1 MNKGSYSKFFL
12 MLAASFVVMHLI
24 TYLNTYE
31 WDHIYPSINRFYM
44 TTLMVSAMGLLM
56 LGFMAHMYP
65 DKGKNRLIALGCVV
79 VLGGALAMLR
89 SQTLVNDTRFME
101 SMIPHH
107 SIAIMV
113 SKRATIKDPEVRQLA
128 DSIITAQEREIKQMK
143 RMLARLAKDP
153 AAQ

>member
-1 MNKGSYSKFFL
+1 MDKGSYSKFFL

-31 WDHIYPSINRFYM
+31 WDHVYFSLMRFYM
-44 TTLMVSAMGLLM
+44 TTLMVAAMGLLM

-65 DKGKNRLIALGCVV
+65 DKGKNRLIALGCVAV
-79 VLGGALAMLR
+79 FGGALAMLR
-89 SQTLVNDTRFME
+89 SQALVNDTRFME

-107 SIAIMV
+107 SIAILV
-113 SKRATIKDPEVRQLA
+113 SKRATLKDPEVRTLA
-128 DSIITAQEREIKQMK
+128 DSIISAQQREIGQMK
-143 RMLARLAKDP
+143 RMLARLAKEP

>member
-31 WDHIYPSINRFYM
+31 WDHIYFSINRFYM
-44 TTLMVSAMGLLM
+44 TTLMVAAMGLLM

-65 DKGKNRLIALGCVV
+65 DKAKNRIIALGCVV
-79 VLGGALAMLR
+79 VFAGALAMLR
-89 SQTLVNDTRFME
+89 TQALVNDTRFMQ

-113 SKRATIKDPEVRQLA
+113 SERASIKDPEVRTLA
-128 DSIITAQEREIKQMK
+128 DSIISAQKREIGQMK
-143 RMLARLAKDP
+143 RMLHRL
-153 AAQ
+153 Q